1 MQQKKSD
8 KTKHYNWLMGADMY
22 LATSVILCDE
32 MLKSYVSP
40 KDLECLND
48 DQKIDKRCGFTSCNP
63 DYEMLMPAI
72 FNLKHGIELY
82 LKALTMKINPKQEY
96 SQNHDLLILLN
107 SLINEIKN
115 LKIR

>member
-72 FNLKHGIELY
+72 FNLKHGI
-82 LKALTMKINPKQEY
+82 
-96 SQNHDLLILLN
+96 
-107 SLINEIKN
+107 
-115 LKIR
+115 